1 MFDRIIIIIIM
12 MPAKPWKQ
20 FLQHVGYHFSQEAR
34 SQPCKRRQWSQPRQ
48 ASGESYGNNGT
59 ENHLVNI
66 VGIYNGVK
74 AGVEVIEEVH
84 HLHMI
89 AELVIIVG
97 WAK

>member
-1 MFDRIIIIIIM
+1 MFDRIIIIM

-48 ASGESYGNNGT
+48 ASGEIMKIT

-89 AELVIIVG
+89 ADES
-97 WAK
+97 W

>member
-34 SQPCKRRQWSQPRQ
+34 SQPCKRRQWSQP
-48 ASGESYGNNGT
+48 SGGNYGNNGT

-66 VGIYNGVK
+66 VGIYDGVK

-89 AELVIIVG
+89 ADES
-97 WAK
+97 W